1 MAYGSSPVGSP
12 AQHPT
17 HRRRAAA
24 ASLLLLCAGCA
35 AFLGGGPS
43 PLVTHVHL
51 QTEREAKASETLRTW
66 SEILE
71 RVASLDALG
80 FTWSANTVVSKQR
93 EHAAKTIE
101 SALTRL
107 PATLSGAQSLTWRKR
122 GRLNTMLRNAVFAEF
137 GLSVTDVQASGA
149 AGIRATL
156 DRVRRDAR
164 WQSSSF
170 RDIKPTGM
178 GPGEGGIQ

>member
-51 QTEREAKASETLRTW
+51 QTEREAKASEMLRTW
-66 SEILE
+66 SAELAE
-71 RVASLDALG
+71 
-80 FTWSANTVVSKQR
+80 F
-93 EHAAKTIE
+93 E
-101 SALTRL
+101 SAKPLLTRGMSSARDDAGLDL
-107 PATLSGAQSLTWRKR
+107 PGTEKTGQVR
-122 GRLNTMLRNAVFAEF
+122 
-137 GLSVTDVQASGA
+137 A
-149 AGIRATL
+149 AR
-156 DRVRRDAR
+156 DR
-164 WQSSSF
+164 
-170 RDIKPTGM
+170 
-178 GPGEGGIQ
+178 